1 MGYIHP
7 LFLHFPPLLMVF
19 FVLPLLPFFSPSLLV
34 SPPSLPSK
42 RLTRH
47 PQWDRDGISRHRNG
61 TLFFLWCYASGM
73 RFFPSSSSPNTPLT
87 HRTSR
92 NHRFLTRPTQELFFV
107 RASVL
112 IRVKGAR
119 PLVR

>member
-1 MGYIHP
+1 MGYVHP
-7 LFLHFPPLLMVF
+7 LFLHFPPLLVVF

-47 PQWDRDGISRHRNG
+47 PQWDRDGISRHRNS

-73 RFFPSSSSPNTPLT
+73 RFFPSSSFSEHTAYPSYKP
-87 HRTSR
+87 
-92 NHRFLTRPTQELFFV
+92 
-107 RASVL
+107 
-112 IRVKGAR
+112 
-119 PLVR
+119 